1 MNVKVRVPPTAV
13 HLSSRQTVAHLVECH
28 FVAEIGRKND
38 GGAKQ
43 RDCAI
48 CSKRNGSGR
57 NYIQIMT
64 VQSSYVCGAM
74 FRAAPQKEK
83 P

>member
-1 MNVKVRVPPTAV
+1 MKVRVSPTAV
-13 HLSSRQTVAHLVECH
+13 HLSSRQPVAHLVERH

-43 RDCAI
+43 RDSAI
-48 CSKRNGSGR
+48 CSKRKGSGW

-64 VQSSYVCGAM
+64 VQSPYVCGAM